1 MKLDIKELH
10 EKYDSLMG
18 KEIELNGW
26 IKSNR
31 DQSSL
36 GFIDLND
43 GTSFKGVLWRRVI
56 HMYKKM
62 VF

>member
-10 EKYDSLMG
+10 EKYESLMG

-31 DQSSL
+31 L
-36 GFIDLND
+36 LPV
-43 GTSFKGVLWRRVI
+43 TVPK
-56 HMYKKM
+56 
-62 VF
+62 